1 VRDSASFSFGF
12 GIFCLTGRVY
22 KQVALCEYKHIASS
36 TYKQIALRAYKRK
49 ASNPP
54 TTGAAFSYSE
64 RAEAVGS
71 IWVIWLPELTDF
83 GERRSGS

>member
-22 KQVALCEYKHIASS
+22 KQVALCKYKHIASS
-36 TYKQIALRAYKRK
+36 KYKQITFRAYKRK

-54 TTGAAFSYSE
+54 ATFAATSYNK

-71 IWVIWLPELTDF
+71 IWVIWISELTDL